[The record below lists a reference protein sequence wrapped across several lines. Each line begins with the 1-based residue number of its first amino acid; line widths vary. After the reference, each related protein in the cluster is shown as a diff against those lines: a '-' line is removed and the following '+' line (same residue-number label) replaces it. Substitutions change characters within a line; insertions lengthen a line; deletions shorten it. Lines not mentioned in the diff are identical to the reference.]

1 MEAAAE
7 KQAAAAAAPTGPE
20 ASGAAEEQTWS
31 RAVRAVAIASRF
43 LEQTCQERGLSLP
56 QYRLLLWMRR
66 GPRRA
71 GELAQRAAVR
81 RPTITALVEGLV
93 EHGWLHRAPVEG
105 DRRGIRLEL
114 TESGARALTETE
126 AALGS
131 RLRELAGAHEE
142 PARVLDGL
150 DALAQVLEREVE
162 RRAR

>member
-1 MEAAAE
+1 VERAAE
-7 KQAAAAAAPTGPE
+7 QHAAGAAAPAAPE
-20 ASGAAEEQTWS
+20 ANGEAGAQAWS

-81 RPTITALVEGLV
+81 RPTITSLVEGLV
-93 EHGWLHRAPVEG
+93 EHGWLRRTPVEG

-114 TESGARALTETE
+114 TESGARALAETE
-126 AALGS
+126 AALGT
-131 RLRELAGAHEE
+131 RLGELAGGHEE